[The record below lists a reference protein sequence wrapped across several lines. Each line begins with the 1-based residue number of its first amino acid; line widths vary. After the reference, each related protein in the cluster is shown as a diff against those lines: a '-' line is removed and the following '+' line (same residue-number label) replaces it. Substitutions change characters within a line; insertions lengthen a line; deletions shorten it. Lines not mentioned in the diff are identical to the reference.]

1 MVRAAP
7 SLLLSAK
14 PWEVLPLET
23 GCGALC
29 FITVY
34 HSCYFNIYGARLS
47 CELISCTSLWSESLQ
62 GAGPEVILIRFGF
75 CPIYLI
81 KNIVLLGAAFVLS
94 PFLGVA
100 LDPP

>member
-1 MVRAAP
+1 M
-7 SLLLSAK
+7 
-14 PWEVLPLET
+14 ET
-23 GCGALC
+23 GCVALC

-34 HSCYFNIYGARLS
+34 RSCYFNIYGAHLS
-47 CELISCTSLWSESLQ
+47 CEHISCASLWSKSLQ

-81 KNIVLLGAAFVLS
+81 ENIVLLGAAFVLS
-94 PFLGVA
+94 SFLDVA